1 MRVSSFQ
8 SWRQKKCDVFF
19 RFFLHQQRKSA
30 IGTGLRIAIMKR
42 QQIRLRSLI
51 PPLPDLHQWR
61 GGINARDAGVVDL
74 AWGMMR
80 THGGGYNKPR

>member
-1 MRVSSFQ
+1 MRYARLFIPIMAS
-8 SWRQKKCDVFF
+8 KKNVTFFF

-42 QQIRLRSLI
+42 LPFRLRSLI

-61 GGINARDAGVVDL
+61 GGRNARDAGVSYL
-74 AWGMMR
+74 AWGNDAHAWR
-80 THGGGYNKPR
+80 GI